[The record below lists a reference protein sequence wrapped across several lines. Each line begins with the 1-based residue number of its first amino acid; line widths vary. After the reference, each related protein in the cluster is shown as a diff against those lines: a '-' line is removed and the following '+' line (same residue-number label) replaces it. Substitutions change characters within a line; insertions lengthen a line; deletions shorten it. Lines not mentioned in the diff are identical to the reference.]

1 MLALGSKTKKITNRL
16 IVTGALAQANLSH
29 SWSYFKGTATPKHR
43 LGKPLWAQPNNERAS
58 IAEALNLCIFVIY
71 SSKRSLSTLSYLQA
85 IKDAGFTILAI
96 NNAKG
101 SKDLIDHLKPLCWRI
116 YERQNIGRDIGAFKD
131 GIMQMQTEGLLEK
144 CHFLCLANDSM
155 QFIPGVN
162 GQDFTARISKFIK
175 EDSGALFSHQ
185 SHQMVRHYQ
194 SYFQILDN
202 RIITSDRFNRFWRR
216 YRPLSHREHCIHR
229 GELELSQSV
238 YNNLDRVQVLYTPE
252 SLLSS
257 LKSTKSDLGT
267 TAANIL
273 GAMPSITRTQQQNR
287 TVNYALEQLTAAAQK
302 NVGLDV
308 LCEHYLCELIEQSNP
323 SHVAAFLYPFFLKCP
338 LIKHDLCFAGS
349 FSIGKA
355 ISLFQEALSLSQ
367 VSTGERETRTD
378 EFRQIVNSK
387 GIPSDYQ
394 KKPISRALKG
404 VVNGFEYTAI

>member
-1 MLALGSKTKKITNRL
+1 MLGLQSKAKRITNRL
-16 IVTGALAQANLSH
+16 IVTSALAQANLSH
-29 SWSYFKGTATPKHR
+29 SWAYLKGSATPRHR
-43 LGKPLWAQPNNERAS
+43 LGNPVWTQPNEQQSNIDE
-58 IAEALNLCIFVIY
+58 IHNLCIFVIY
-71 SSKRSLSTLSYLQA
+71 SSKSSLSTLSYLRA

-96 NNAKG
+96 NNARSTEDFLDK
-101 SKDLIDHLKPLCWRI
+101 LKPLCWRV
-116 YERQNIGRDIGAFKD
+116 YERQNVGRDIGAFKD
-131 GIMQMQTEGLLEK
+131 GIMQMQSEGLLQK

-155 QFIPGVN
+155 QFIPGIN

-185 SHQMVRHYQ
+185 SHQTFRHYQ

-202 RIITSDRFNRFWRR
+202 RIINSDRFNRFWRR

-238 YNNLDRVQVLYTPE
+238 YNNLDRVHILYTPE
-252 SLLSS
+252 NLLSS
-257 LKSTKSDLGT
+257 LKSRKNDLGT
-267 TAANIL
+267 TTANIL
-273 GAMPSITRTQQQNR
+273 GAMPSITRTQHQKR
-287 TVNYALEQLTAAAQK
+287 TVNYALEQLTVAAQK

-308 LCEHYLCELIEQSNP
+308 LCEHYLCELIELSNP

-349 FSIGKA
+349 YSIGKA